1 MVSYRNAQCGQP
13 LYLISGLRVKK
24 VVFLRD
30 NGDRCLVS
38 TDSGGAIR
46 VSRKR
51 LFTSSDEAEEHL
63 PRVTIERTVVASDEE
78 TVDCSF
84 APSRQNNHVSQ
95 TWRYA
100 DYSVPGDGWAKR

>member
-1 MVSYRNAQCGQP
+1 MVAYRNTQCGQP
-13 LYLISGLRVKK
+13 LYLISGLRIEK
-24 VVFLRD
+24 VSFLRD

-51 LFTSSDEAEEHL
+51 LFTSNDEAEEHL
-63 PRVTIERTVVASDEE
+63 PRVTIERTAVASDGENA
-78 TVDCSF
+78 DFSF
-84 APSRQNNHVSQ
+84 TPSRQNHHVSQ